1 MASSSYI
8 SEYIKHTFNS
18 LNYKR
23 KEKTVIEDKNVKL
36 NIFYDSFYVKNKKA
50 LVIICM
56 DNTINNI
63 CSYTV
68 LDKRVNLYTIRIK
81 NYDIKDIKKLLELI
95 EKTHKK
101 LLIIH
106 CFKLSTYLLSEKDL
120 FDNENYYHL
129 SITPFFNDYNH
140 DENVDFYFKL
150 FVGNINT
157 RVPKNINYKN
167 KNTLYINISNNK
179 SDEINSNIIYTKSN
193 AYLSIESLKLAK
205 NIVNSFK

>member
-50 LVIICM
+50 FVIICL
-56 DNTINNI
+56 DSIVNNI
-63 CSYTV
+63 CSYTL
-68 LDKRVNLYTIRIK
+68 LDKRVNLYVIRIK
-81 NYDIKDIKKLLELI
+81 KYKIDDIKKLLNLI
-95 EKTHKK
+95 ENTHKK

-106 CFKLSTYLLSEKDL
+106 CFKLSSYLLSENEL
-120 FDNENYYHL
+120 FEKNNWHHL

-150 FVGNINT
+150 FVGNINM

-167 KNTLYINISNNK
+167 KNTVYINISNNK
-179 SDEINSNIIYTKSN
+179 YDETNSNIIYTKSN
-193 AYLSIESLKLAK
+193 AYLSIESLKLGK